1 MASSDLDFKKRTTA
15 LTVHAFAAAHAAAAF
30 MLSQTMVGDELVLAT
45 LTFAMIQSVA
55 RICNRKWGVAEAR
68 AVIGVLAGGYAGT
81 RFGVALVKWIPGIG
95 NGANAAAAFT
105 TTELLGWITYILVK
119 QNRDPSKLTQE
130 EKKELQREAEELR
143 NDKTGE
149 ELYNKMS
156 AQDKKKFNDLMSQF
170 RRMAREDDA
179 KREELIQQISEI
191 VKKYG

>member
-1 MASSDLDFKKRTTA
+1 MASSDLDFEKRTTA
-15 LTVHAFAAAHAAAAF
+15 LTIHAFAAAHAAVAF
-30 MLSQTMVGDELVLAT
+30 TLSQTMVGDELVLAT
-45 LTFAMIQSVA
+45 LTVAMIQSVA
-55 RICNRKWGVAEAR
+55 RVYDRKWGIADVH
-68 AVIGVLAGGYAGT
+68 AVIGVLAGGYVGT

-119 QNRDPSKLTQE
+119 QNRDPSKLSME
-130 EKKELQREAEELR
+130 EKKELQRKAEKLR
-143 NDKTGE
+143 NDKTGK

-156 AQDKKKFNDLMSQF
+156 AQDKKKVDDLISQL
-170 RRMAREDDA
+170 RRLAREDDA

>member
-45 LTFAMIQSVA
+45 LSVAMIQSVA
-55 RICNRKWGVAEAR
+55 RVYGRKWGAAEAR
-68 AVIGVLAGGYAGT
+68 AVIGVLAGGYVGT
-81 RFGVALVKWIPGIG
+81 RFGVAFVKWIPGIG